1 MLYLDDIIKNLEKEQ
16 EYIEYEYDLND
27 ICNEYN
33 ESDLMLYETGN
44 RMSGAGGVFFLRKD
58 GKNKI
63 IYIDEEDDL
72 LYKYFPIAMNLES
85 KYETDYENEKYN
97 HIFTGFGGKLY
108 IDKKIYDD
116 YYNKAKELSDKL
128 NIQFEND
135 NFNEHFIHGY
145 WLTIAR
151 EMFK

>member
-97 HIFTGFGGKLY
+97 YIFTGFGGKLY
-108 IDKKIYDD
+108 IDKKIYND
-116 YYNKAKELSDKL
+116 YYKNAKELSDKY
-128 NIQFEND
+128 NMPFEND
-135 NFNEHFIHGY
+135 TFDEHFIHGY

-151 EMFK
+151 EMFN

>member
-1 MLYLDDIIKNLEKEQ
+1 MLHMDDIIENLEKEQ
-16 EYIEYEYDLND
+16 EHIEYEYDLND

-33 ESDLMLYETGN
+33 EDNLLLYETGN
-44 RMSGAGGVFFLRKD
+44 RMSGSGGVFFLRKNE
-58 GKNKI
+58 KNRI
-63 IYIDEEDDL
+63 IYVDESNDL
-72 LYKYFPIAMNLES
+72 LYKHFPIAMNLES
-85 KYETDYENEKYN
+85 KYEHDYENEKYN

-116 YYNKAKELSDKL
+116 FYNKAKELSDKL
-128 NIQFEND
+128 NMPFEND
-135 NFNEHFIHGY
+135 TFNEHFIHGY

>member
-1 MLYLDDIIKNLEKEQ
+1 MLHMDDIIENLEKEQ
-16 EYIEYEYDLND
+16 EHIEYEYDLND

-33 ESDLMLYETGN
+33 EDNLLLYETGN
-44 RMSGAGGVFFLRKD
+44 RMSGSGGVFFLRKNE
-58 GKNKI
+58 KNRI
-63 IYIDEEDDL
+63 IYVDESNDL
-72 LYKYFPIAMNLES
+72 LYKHFPIAMNLES
-85 KYETDYENEKYN
+85 KYEHDYENEKYN

-116 YYNKAKELSDKL
+116 FYNKAKELADKL
-128 NIQFEND
+128 NMPFEND
-135 NFNEHFIHGY
+135 TFNEHFIHGY